1 MSLITNINFSD
12 ENNCSFILNNID
24 KSLVNALRRT
34 IMSDIPTYKFRTEPH
49 EKNDVKI
56 IKNTCALHNEFI
68 LQRIG
73 MLPVFIEDKQDFDP
87 SQYIFKL
94 SIKNNTNNI
103 MDVTTQ
109 HFKVY
114 FLDNQKGEIEVES
127 EKFFKPDPIT
137 NEYIL
142 ITKLKPDQYGL
153 DSGEEIMLE
162 AKLSSGTG
170 KENAGYSPVSKVV
183 FYNSLD
189 ENKIKAELEKIITEE
204 EAKNKLTGKE
214 RERLIKRFQNFEAY
228 RHFSTNQKGEPNK
241 FNFEI
246 ESIGTFKAEELFNI
260 GIDIIK
266 KDINYFNLS
275 LLNEDEKIE
284 LSESPTVMD
293 GIDILIKDQGHTLGN
308 LLQSYL
314 FNNYVESSEPKL
326 DFVGYKNPHPLTEEI
341 VLRIKLNEDIE
352 DFEQKKKK
360 IKDII
365 NENTQ
370 HINHI
375 LDNMKKEWNQKL
387 PSPYEEHDF
396 PTISGES
403 SDKVIIK
410 KKKSSSKSKS

>member
-73 MLPVFIEDKQDFDP
+73 MLPVFIEDKQDFDL

-127 EKFFKPDPIT
+127 DKFFKPDPIT

-142 ITKLKPDQYGL
+142 ITKLKPDQCGL

-204 EAKNKLTGKE
+204 EAKNKLTDKE

-228 RHFSTNQKGEPNK
+228 R
-241 FNFEI
+241 
-246 ESIGTFKAEELFNI
+246 L
-260 GIDIIK
+260 
-266 KDINYFNLS
+266 
-275 LLNEDEKIE
+275 
-284 LSESPTVMD
+284 
-293 GIDILIKDQGHTLGN
+293 
-308 LLQSYL
+308 
-314 FNNYVESSEPKL
+314 
-326 DFVGYKNPHPLTEEI
+326 
-341 VLRIKLNEDIE
+341 
-352 DFEQKKKK
+352 
-360 IKDII
+360 
-365 NENTQ
+365 
-370 HINHI
+370 
-375 LDNMKKEWNQKL
+375 
-387 PSPYEEHDF
+387 
-396 PTISGES
+396 
-403 SDKVIIK
+403 
-410 KKKSSSKSKS
+410 